1 MTAYILCSAMMAA
14 GFGTNVDIACDHA
27 EVLLTTA
34 RDYQID
40 PLVLAAVIQVESHW
54 NPRARSHAGACGL
67 TQVLPRFT
75 SPRVSCR
82 TLRRH
87 PRIAIV
93 QGARALH
100 SWMTRRGAS
109 DNPDRQLQQGLCGYN
124 AGNICFNSR
133 RSWNS
138 PGRSYARRVLRLV
151 DDLRRAM
158 ETIRTLDT
166 SPASDPEGTS
176 LEDWYIMEGCG
187 L

>member
-14 GFGTNVDIACDHA
+14 GFGANVDIACDNA
-27 EVLLTTA
+27 EVLLEA
-34 RDYQID
+34 SREYDLD
-40 PLVLAAVIQVESHW
+40 PLVLASVIQIESHW
-54 NPRARSHAGACGL
+54 NPRARSSAGACGL

-82 TLRRH
+82 TLRH
-87 PRIAIV
+87 NPQIAIM

-100 SWMTRRGAS
+100 SWISSRGS
-109 DNPDRQLQQGLCGYN
+109 GTTPRRQLQQGLCGYN
-124 AGNICFNSR
+124 AGNICFTSR
-133 RSWNS
+133 RTWTG
-138 PGRSYARRVLRLV
+138 PGRSYARRVLRLTER
-151 DDLRRAM
+151 LRRAM

-166 SPASDPEGTS
+166 GPPSDSEGTS